1 MEFIKNIIC
10 EANTCIIM
18 NSINFVVLGEQTNAN
33 DFGKKGT
40 TTDLTLYD
48 KKESDVIRTWVIP
61 NGFPEKI
68 QPLLQA
74 INIAEYVI
82 FYIASLDKYVGEQI
96 IALDMLG
103 KKDGII
109 SHSYE
114 VDENRLNS
122 MIKGT
127 VLNNYKKVDSPNI
140 KQELTKFPSISSD
153 GAVQIVI
160 DHCFDVKGVGTVVLG
175 KVLQGIVNQYDK
187 LKHLP
192 SGSEIMI
199 KSIQMHDDDVKQ
211 AICSARVGLS
221 LKGIKPDEIQR
232 GDILTIDD
240 SLEVKTELMINF
252 NQSPFYKGEISENQM
267 CLLNVGLQI
276 KAAKIS
282 SMSPF
287 KLTLEKPII
296 YKKNDICIVIK
307 PESTTVRII
316 GSGNIN

>member
-1 MEFIKNIIC
+1 MR
-10 EANTCIIM
+10 
-18 NSINFVVLGEQTNAN
+18 SINFVVLGEQTIAN

-40 TTDLTLYD
+40 STDLTLYD
-48 KKESDVIRTWVIP
+48 KKESDIIRTWVAP

-82 FYIASLDKYVGEQI
+82 FYVASLDRYVGEQI

-103 KKDGII
+103 KSDGII

-114 VDENRLNS
+114 VDENQFNS

-127 VLNNYKKVDSPNI
+127 VLKNYKKIDSPNI
-140 KQELTKFPSISSD
+140 KQELSSFVPITND
-153 GAVQIVI
+153 GPIQIVI

-175 KVLQGIVNQYDK
+175 KILQGTVKQYDK

-192 SGSEIMI
+192 TGSEVMI
-199 KSIQMHDDDVKQ
+199 KSIQMHDDDMKDAV
-211 AICSARVGLS
+211 CPARVGLS

-240 SLEVKTELMINF
+240 SLEVKTELLITF
-252 NQSPFYKGEISENQM
+252 NQSPYYKEKISDNQM
-267 CLLNVGLQI
+267 CLLNIGLQI

-282 SMSPF
+282 SISPF
-287 KLTLEKPII
+287 KLTLEKPICC
-296 YKKNDICIVIK
+296 KKNDICLLVK

-316 GSGNIN
+316 GSGKIN

>member
-1 MEFIKNIIC
+1 MR
-10 EANTCIIM
+10 
-18 NSINFVVLGEQTNAN
+18 SINFVVLGEQTIVN

-48 KKESDVIRTWVIP
+48 KKDSGIIRTWVVP

-82 FYIASLDKYVGEQI
+82 FYVASFDRYVGEQI

-103 KKDGII
+103 KSDGII

-114 VDENRLNS
+114 VDENQFNS

-127 VLNNYKKVDSPNI
+127 VLKNYKRVDSANI
-140 KQELTKFPSISSD
+140 KHELSSFDPITND
-153 GAVQIVI
+153 GPVQIVI
-160 DHCFDVKGVGTVVLG
+160 DHCFDVKGGGTVVLG
-175 KVLQGIVNQYDK
+175 KVLQGIVKQYDK

-192 SGSEIMI
+192 SDSEVMI
-199 KSIQMHDDDVKQ
+199 KSIQMHDDDMKEAV
-211 AICSARVGLS
+211 CPARVGLS

-232 GDILTIDD
+232 GDILTTDD
-240 SLEVKTELMINF
+240 SLEVKTELLITF
-252 NQSPFYKGEISENQM
+252 NQSPYYKEKISDNQM
-267 CLLNVGLQI
+267 CLLNIGLQI

-282 SMSPF
+282 SISPF
-287 KLTLEKPII
+287 KLTLEKPICC
-296 YKKNDICIVIK
+296 KKNDTCLLIK

-316 GSGNIN
+316 GSGKIN

>member
-1 MEFIKNIIC
+1 MR
-10 EANTCIIM
+10 
-18 NSINFVVLGEQTNAN
+18 SINFVVLGEQTIAN

-40 TTDLTLYD
+40 STDLTLYD
-48 KKESDVIRTWVIP
+48 KKESDIIRTWVAP

-82 FYIASLDKYVGEQI
+82 FYVASLDRYVGEQI

-103 KKDGII
+103 KSDGII

-114 VDENRLNS
+114 VDENQFNS

-127 VLNNYKKVDSPNI
+127 VLKNYKKIDSPNI
-140 KQELTKFPSISSD
+140 KQELSSFVPITND
-153 GAVQIVI
+153 GPIQIVI

-175 KVLQGIVNQYDK
+175 KILQGTVKQYDK

-192 SGSEIMI
+192 TGSEVMI
-199 KSIQMHDDDVKQ
+199 KSIQMHDDDMKDAV
-211 AICSARVGLS
+211 CPARVGLS

-240 SLEVKTELMINF
+240 SLEVKTELLITF
-252 NQSPFYKGEISENQM
+252 NQSPYYKEKISDNQM
-267 CLLNVGLQI
+267 CLLNIRLQI

-282 SMSPF
+282 SISPF

-296 YKKNDICIVIK
+296 CKKNDICLLIR
-307 PESTTVRII
+307 PESTSVRII
-316 GSGNIN
+316 GSGKIN